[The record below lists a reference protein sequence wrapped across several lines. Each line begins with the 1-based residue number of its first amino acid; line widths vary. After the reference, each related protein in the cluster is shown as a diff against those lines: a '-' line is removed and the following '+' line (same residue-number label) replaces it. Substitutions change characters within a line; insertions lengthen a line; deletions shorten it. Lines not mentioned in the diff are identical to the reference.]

1 MATKENEP
9 VIGYSGFE
17 TFEECYGYDE
27 DACFIAGS
35 EAAADRFMQG
45 LLMMPDYRIVPVTLS
60 QIMDDYGASLG
71 EFAMEKGAFERFRA
85 AATEA
90 GIDFEAKP
98 NSYDPELFVVTVEGV
113 RWRHDD

>member
-1 MATKENEP
+1 MTTKENEP

-17 TFEECYGYDE
+17 TFGECFGYNE

-35 EAAADRFMQG
+35 EAAADRFMKD
-45 LLMMPDYRIVPVTLS
+45 LFMMPDYRIVPVTLS

-71 EFAMEKGAFERFRA
+71 EFAMEKEAFERFRL

-90 GIDFEAKP
+90 GIRFEAKTD
-98 NSYDPELFVVTVEGV
+98 SYDPELFVVTVEGV
-113 RWRHDD
+113 RRRHDD